1 MSALG
6 EMTVLISQLKDGRDS
21 YTTTDIAEEI
31 SKQNPDLVTRWLEE
45 NTFVL
50 LTSFISD
57 RLRHER
63 GKHRS
68 LAQREAADSP
78 MYERSFV
85 ITLDSRRRNLGAMTK
100 EDHQFV
106 ADRYADDARR
116 FRFHEDIH
124 RLIAKKLNGKRTDE
138 VFTEEQLESLFGQ
151 LDDPE

>member
-1 MSALG
+1 M
-6 EMTVLISQLKDGRDS
+6 LISQLKDGRDS

-31 SKQNPDLVTRWLEE
+31 TKKNSDLVGRWLEE

-63 GKHRS
+63 GNRRTI
-68 LAQREAADSP
+68 AEREAVVSR

-100 EDHQFV
+100 EDHLFV
-106 ADRYADDARR
+106 ADRYADDIQR

-151 LDDPE
+151 LDESE